1 MLHMYIDDCAVADA
15 DAAMR
20 SDSAA
25 FFARFESRGLGE
37 PYSQTFLRMLTTMHV
52 IAWLVKP

>member
-52 IAWLVKP
+52 IA